1 MALNNNKQS
10 HLEIKGREERNKEII
25 RSDYNKNDFYSE
37 SHEDALSNPS
47 DTDKPLGKGTGD
59 GGHQAYVPDLNK
71 PSTGYNYSSLNTS
84 EGGGSYD
91 IYGKDGKSGRER
103 LTKINIYNKS
113 NSYGPNSID
122 TSLNIEE
129 GQYSL
134 K

>member
-10 HLEIKGREERNKEII
+10 NLEIKGREERNKEI
-25 RSDYNKNDFYSE
+25 SHSHYDKNRFYSE
-37 SHEDALSNPS
+37 SHEDAISNPS
-47 DTDKPLGKGTGD
+47 DTNKPLGKGTGN
-59 GGHQAYVPDLNK
+59 GGHQNYKPNSNM
-71 PSTGYNYSSLNTS
+71 PSTGYYYDSLNTS

-103 LTKINIYNKS
+103 LTNFNIYNKS